1 MPVTP
6 VLVPP
11 YLPDV
16 PETRKDLALYYDE
29 ITRLDGYVGQVLTEL
44 DRQGERDTTLVL
56 FISDNGRPFPRA
68 KTTLYDSG
76 IKAPWVVRWPK
87 EVKPG
92 SVSNSLVSSVDIAP
106 TFLEAAG
113 LRAGPSF
120 QGNSLVPT
128 LRNPKAV
135 IRDEVFAERD
145 WHDFDDHARA
155 VRSERYKYILQSC
168 PQRRLPRR
176 FEALRFRLC
185 AA

>member
-1 MPVTP
+1 
-6 VLVPP
+6 VPP

-56 FISDNGRPFPRA
+56 FISDNRRPFPRA

-168 PQRRLPRR
+168 PQRRLPTR